1 MFWRL
6 ALAYTLLLLAAV
18 GLFDLVVLGRVERY
32 NLDRVEADLRVR
44 AILVNEA
51 GRGGDPKSL
60 KDRVKALRTDTGMR
74 VTLVADDGRVV
85 ADTDQDPLQME
96 NHLSRPEVTQA
107 R

>member
-44 AILVNEA
+44 ALLVREA
-51 GRGGDPKSL
+51 VRGADPGSL
-60 KDRVKALRTDTGMR
+60 QDRVKALQADTGMR
-74 VTLVADDGRVV
+74 VTLIADDGRVV
-85 ADTDQDPLQME
+85 ADTDEDPAKME
-96 NHLSRPEVTQA
+96 PHA
-107 R
+107 